1 MGEIRTGDGV
11 TLRYLEAGSGSPLVI
26 VPGWSATA
34 ATFHHQ
40 LDGLSE
46 RCRVIAL
53 DPRGHGTSDKPAYG
67 YRVSRLAAD
76 VHDLLAA
83 LDLREVT
90 LLGHSLGCVVIW
102 SYLDL
107 FGNDRL
113 RRLVLADQ
121 PAVVRREPGWNDEVV
136 KQTGAPFTVEQI
148 HAMVDGLRGAEG
160 NAVRAAFFAAMPT
173 DQFPAEE
180 LAWLQREAEQF
191 PAPYAAQLFVDG
203 TAADYRD
210 LFARITLPTLYIG
223 GRVKTVRMSA
233 QRWICEQIPGA
244 QHVTFSAEDRGSHL
258 LYLENP
264 AKFNEVVASFM
275 AAEE

>member
-90 LLGHSLGCVVIW
+90 LLGHSSVVW
-102 SYLDL
+102 SSGAISICSATIG
-107 FGNDRL
+107 FVAWCSWIS
-113 RRLVLADQ
+113 RRSS
-121 PAVVRREPGWNDEVV
+121 
-136 KQTGAPFTVEQI
+136 
-148 HAMVDGLRGAEG
+148 DGS
-160 NAVRAAFFAAMPT
+160 RA
-173 DQFPAEE
+173 
-180 LAWLQREAEQF
+180 
-191 PAPYAAQLFVDG
+191 G
-203 TAADYRD
+203 TTR
-210 LFARITLPTLYIG
+210 
-223 GRVKTVRMSA
+223 S
-233 QRWICEQIPGA
+233 
-244 QHVTFSAEDRGSHL
+244 
-258 LYLENP
+258 
-264 AKFNEVVASFM
+264 
-275 AAEE
+275 